1 MRPRNI
7 LTETNDMR
15 KLMGLP
21 LINEDGGQTID
32 DVKKKVLTE
41 VISDESPNIKLEDSN
56 DNKENK
62 NEKI

>member
-21 LINEDGGQTID
+21 LINEGGEHTRRRYKETG
-32 DVKKKVLTE
+32 VK
-41 VISDESPNIKLEDSN
+41 
-56 DNKENK
+56 
-62 NEKI
+62 